1 MKFIKLQKTLSNRKF
16 NSIKRQLE
24 QRKFNSGLTILL
36 YGYSGT
42 GKTEAV
48 YQIAKK
54 TNREIMMVDL
64 SKTKSMWFG
73 ESEKQVKKIFDDY
86 KLAMRNAKVAPILF
100 INEVDGLLTKRQ
112 DIGNNSTSALHAL
125 NTIQNILLQEMEAFD
140 GILFATTNL
149 TENLDKAF
157 DRRFLFKLKF
167 NHPDVETR
175 HKIWK
180 NKLPELSSNKLNH

>member
-1 MKFIKLQKTLSNRKF
+1 
-16 NSIKRQLE
+16 
-24 QRKFNSGLTILL
+24 
-36 YGYSGT
+36 
-42 GKTEAV
+42 
-48 YQIAKK
+48 
-54 TNREIMMVDL
+54 
-64 SKTKSMWFG
+64 MWFG

-86 KLAMRNAKVAPILF
+86 KLAIRNAKVAPILF

-167 NHPDVETR
+167 KHPDAETSQ
-175 HKIWK
+175 KIWK
-180 NKLPELSSNKLNH
+180 NKLPELSSNQVKSLCHKYELTGGQIENVIRQTLLAQMVDDKLDIFDTLNKNCMNETGYSNIKKVGF